1 MKELHGTIQKK
12 LLDTK
17 WIEDQ
22 DDEFIKALRN
32 TEAALGE
39 LSSYLY
45 IMLSYFEQYVEAVK
59 TSPLFA
65 PDDAP
70 IDNDDVLSS
79 PTQTAASPLFN
90 RAERRSK
97 TRKTPFGA
105 QGIDNA

>member
-1 MKELHGTIQKK
+1 MKELHETIQKK
-12 LLDTK
+12 LQDTK

-45 IMLSYFEQYVEAVK
+45 IMLNYFEQYVEAVK

-70 IDNDDVLSS
+70 IGNDDVLS
-79 PTQTAASPLFN
+79 PTQTPASPLLN

-97 TRKTPFGA
+97 VRKTPFEA

>member
-1 MKELHGTIQKK
+1 MKELHETIQKK
-12 LLDTK
+12 LQDTK

-22 DDEFIKALRN
+22 DDDFIKALSN
-32 TEAALGE
+32 TDAALAE

-45 IMLSYFEQYVEAVK
+45 IMLSYFDQYVEAVK

-70 IDNDDVLSS
+70 VGNDDVSN
-79 PTQTAASPLFN
+79 PTQTPASPLLN

-97 TRKTPFGA
+97 ARVTPFQA
-105 QGIDNA
+105 QGVDNA

>member
-1 MKELHGTIQKK
+1 MKELHETIQKK
-12 LLDTK
+12 LQDTK

-22 DDEFIKALRN
+22 DDDFIKALRN
-32 TEAALGE
+32 TDAALAE

-45 IMLSYFEQYVEAVK
+45 IMLNYFEQYVEAVQ

-65 PDDAP
+65 PTDAP
-70 IDNDDVLSS
+70 LENDDVSS
-79 PTQTAASPLFN
+79 PTQTPASPLLN

-97 TRKTPFGA
+97 VRKTPFQA

>member
-1 MKELHGTIQKK
+1 MKELHETIQKK
-12 LLDTK
+12 LQDTK

-22 DDEFIKALRN
+22 DDDFIKALSN
-32 TEAALGE
+32 TDAALSE

-45 IMLSYFEQYVEAVK
+45 IMLNYFDQYVEAVK

-65 PDDAP
+65 PTDAP
-70 IDNDDVLSS
+70 LENDDVSS
-79 PTQTAASPLFN
+79 PTQTPSSPLLN

-97 TRKTPFGA
+97 VRKTPFEA

>member
-1 MKELHGTIQKK
+1 MKEMHETIQKK
-12 LLDTK
+12 LQDTK

-22 DDEFIKALRN
+22 DDEFIKALRD
-32 TEAALGE
+32 TEVALAE

-45 IMLSYFEQYVEAVK
+45 IMLSYFEQYVEAVQ

-65 PDDAP
+65 PADAP
-70 IDNDDVLSS
+70 VKNDDVSS
-79 PTQTAASPLFN
+79 PTQTPSSPLLN

-97 TRKTPFGA
+97 KRVTPFQA

>member
-1 MKELHGTIQKK
+1 MKELHETIQKK
-12 LLDTK
+12 LQDTK

-22 DDEFIKALRN
+22 DDDFIKALRN
-32 TEAALGE
+32 TDTALAE

-45 IMLSYFEQYVEAVK
+45 IMLSYFDQYVEAVK

-70 IDNDDVLSS
+70 IESDDVSG
-79 PTQTAASPLFN
+79 PTQTPDSPLLN

-97 TRKTPFGA
+97 ARVTPFQA